1 MRKKVVIVAH
11 ALIASDGKAVYG
23 TGSSLES
30 YLEGKDVDYLL
41 VKHPIFG
48 AFPTQVSGRINN
60 GPFFYKLERSNSQ
73 ILPLKTLQEMI
84 ITFKLIKKYFSGVD
98 IYLGIDPLNALF
110 GILIKKINR
119 IDSIIFYTADY
130 AVKRFDN
137 IFLNFFYHFTDRF
150 VIKLANEVWNVS
162 SRIAALRL
170 KQGVDRQ
177 RNFFVPNSPFFHK
190 IKRLTVDQINKHE
203 MVLVSTSP
211 KSTDFSLIFQ
221 AIRILTHKYPDIRLK
236 IIGLAN
242 WQETFSHEIDRLAIN
257 KNIVF
262 HSRMPHKKLL
272 NIFCRA
278 AVGLALYTNQYSWTY
293 FSDSMKARDYLAC
306 GLPVIMTDI
315 SSTAKDIRKSG
326 AGLVI
331 RLGKNDLVQAIDKLF
346 SSHKYY
352 RKLRINALN
361 LAEKNDIGMILNSR
375 LRLL

>member
-1 MRKKVVIVAH
+1 MRKKVVVVVH
-11 ALIASDGKAVYG
+11 ALIASGGKAVYG
-23 TGSSLES
+23 TGSSLENF
-30 YLEGKDVDYLL
+30 LEGKDVDYLL

-60 GPFFYKLERSNSQ
+60 GSFFYNLKSSNSQ
-73 ILPLKTLQEMI
+73 FLPRKSLQELI
-84 ITFKLIKKYFSGVD
+84 ITYKLIKQYFSRVD

-110 GILIKKINR
+110 GILIKKIHR
-119 IDSIIFYTADY
+119 IDKIIFYTADY
-130 AVKRFDN
+130 AIRRFDN
-137 IFLNFFYHFTDRF
+137 ILLNLFYHFIDRR
-150 VIKLANEVWNVS
+150 VIKKADEIWNVS
-162 SRIAALRL
+162 TRIAALRI

-190 IKRLTVDQINKHE
+190 IKRLTADKINKHE

-221 AIRILTHKYPDIRLK
+221 TIKILTHKYPDIKLK

-242 WQETFSHEIDRLAIN
+242 WQVTFSYEIDRLAIN
-257 KNIVF
+257 KNIIF
-262 HSRMPHKKLL
+262 YSRMSHKKLL

-293 FSDSMKARDYLAC
+293 FSDSMKTRDYLAC

-315 SSTAKDIRKSG
+315 SSTATDIRKSG

-331 RLGKNDLVQAIDKLF
+331 KLKKNDLAQAVDKLF
-346 SSHKYY
+346 SNKKFYW
-352 RKLRINALN
+352 KLRTNAIY
-361 LAEKNDIGMILNSR
+361 LAKKNDIGLILNSR
-375 LRLL
+375 LRL

>member
-84 ITFKLIKKYFSGVD
+84 ITFKLIKKYFSKVD

-130 AVKRFDN
+130 TLKRFDN

-162 SRIAALRL
+162 SRITALRI
-170 KQGVDRQ
+170 KQGVERQ

-221 AIRILTHKYPDIRLK
+221 AIRMLTHKYPDIRLK

-242 WQETFSHEIDRLAIN
+242 WQETFSREIERLAIK

-272 NIFCRA
+272 SIFCRS

-315 SSTAKDIRKSG
+315 SSTARDIRKSG

-331 RLGKNDLVQAIDKLF
+331 SLKKNDLVPTIDKLF
-346 SSHKYY
+346 NNKNYY
-352 RKLRINALN
+352 RKLRMNAIK

-375 LRLL
+375 LRL